1 MPTIDPLNSYLRKK
15 TAAQQKCEEDD
26 HALVTQWQQAHQGDA
41 VNPALTHQVLQR
53 FQPTIQTAL
62 KKYKSPLT
70 GPGLNAAAKTYAVEA
85 LRTYDPSRGASF
97 NTHLTNTLRRLHRE
111 NNQAQASYVPEDH
124 VTYFGPAQRAHDEFV
139 DEFGRTPTPEE
150 HEQRLNEMLPERRR
164 LAPGALA
171 PILAL
176 KRNTVVSSNFA
187 SSPNTFAQDLEQQNV
202 ALGRHDLAEPD
213 RKVYDL
219 IYGNNVTSTGD
230 IAKRLGMSDPAV
242 SRAKTR
248 IEKTL
253 SQPVGASKRKKPGAL
268 SSP

>member
-1 MPTIDPLNSYLRKK
+1 
-15 TAAQQKCEEDD
+15 
-26 HALVTQWQQAHQGDA
+26 
-41 VNPALTHQVLQR
+41 
-53 FQPTIQTAL
+53 
-62 KKYKSPLT
+62 
-70 GPGLNAAAKTYAVEA
+70 
-85 LRTYDPSRGASF
+85 
-97 NTHLTNTLRRLHRE
+97 
-111 NNQAQASYVPEDH
+111 
-124 VTYFGPAQRAHDEFV
+124 
-139 DEFGRTPTPEE
+139 
-150 HEQRLNEMLPERRR
+150 MLPERRR